1 MEGYYKLSVAG
12 LERNLKK
19 YAVNESLDIAAFILF
34 GDVELTEKCAAA
46 MIPLLPEHD
55 IMIVAEA
62 KGIPLIHELARQMGE
77 NTYVVARKA
86 PKVYMTDPLT
96 VNVHSITTNNV
107 QTLCIG
113 QEDVEKLKGK
123 RVLIVD
129 DVISTG
135 DSLAAVVELVRQ
147 AGGNIVGQ
155 AAVLA
160 EGDAAQRKDIIF
172 LEKLP
177 LFFKN

>member
-1 MEGYYKLSVAG
+1 MEGYYTLKVAG

-19 YAVNESLDIAAFILF
+19 YAVNDTLDIAAFILF

-46 MIPLLPEHD
+46 MIPMLPEHD

-62 KGIPLIHELARQMGE
+62 KGIPLVHELARQMGV

-86 PKVYMTDPLT
+86 PKVYMTQPLT
-96 VNVHSITTNNV
+96 VNVHSITTKNT

-160 EGDAAQRKDIIF
+160 EGDAAQRKDILF